1 MSVRIKVSYE
11 TEEELKRVLKLLDP
25 VVKNWT
31 RAAKKNGRFFR
42 IYIMLDDK
50 KYNIKGLF
58 HTRFGYVGPCFM
70 HENSI

>member
-31 RAAKKNGRFFR
+31 RVAKKNGRFFR
-42 IYIMLDDK
+42 IYITLDEK
-50 KYNIKGLF
+50 K
-58 HTRFGYVGPCFM
+58 M
-70 HENSI
+70 